1 MPRGAPGACP
11 AHGQSPIFLSSISLL
26 AFSDIV
32 QFCATAESNRCS
44 FPDMIDLRLTE
55 SRPPPTDKVGL
66 SEPDRVLDESDK
78 RAASTPRAPR
88 QRLFTWLTGL
98 AMLLVALMVAQIG
111 SLFTASAEHTG
122 LSILT
127 LLLAATGIG
136 MVAVIS
142 RIAAKDFFQPLSDMR
157 RWAKEICNGRL
168 SARISNLTR
177 GTFKELADD
186 LNRISDAYQALAVDM
201 ESQVLKQMEHVRHKA
216 RSLEILYDVAA
227 SINSSRDLDDLLT
240 RFLHTLKQIVHAR
253 AATVR
258 LLTQDDQMRLVA
270 STGLSDE
277 VVQREQL
284 ISAQRCMCGQA
295 MIDGKVHTVSE
306 MQGCGQVIGTDFF
319 ADEDTEMIAVPLQYR
334 GRTLGVYNLFISA
347 EQAAEWDEDRDLLIS
362 IGRHLGMAIE
372 KAEVDEEAN
381 RLSIMEERTRIAH
394 ELHDSLAQTLASLR
408 FQVRVLDETLHLGDE
423 SALWQE
429 LEGIENSLDEAYM
442 ELRGLIDHFRAPID
456 RRGLVPAIEKLV
468 DRFRRESDIQIFL
481 QKEWDA
487 PSLSDDKEIEVI
499 RIVQEALAN
508 VRKHSQAHAVRVL
521 LRGSERTGTYGALIE
536 DDGTGLSGD
545 RPSGAPGEHVGLS
558 IMEERARRLG
568 GEIRIESEPGEGTRV
583 QLSFRTPP
591 ESPMIEIARHSQIS
605 P

>member
-1 MPRGAPGACP
+1 MAADPPRTCP
-11 AHGQSPIFLSSISLL
+11 APHQSLIFSWSIRLL

-32 QFCATAESNRCS
+32 SVCS
-44 FPDMIDLRLTE
+44 ASETSRWWLPKMIDLRLTE
-55 SRPPPTDKVGL
+55 SRPAATRKAGPARLDQR
-66 SEPDRVLDESDK
+66 PDVADK
-78 RAASTPRAPR
+78 RAGKTERAPR

-98 AMLLVALMVAQIG
+98 ALLLVALSAAQIG
-111 SLFTASAEHTG
+111 ALFGASGTDIG
-122 LSILT
+122 LSVLT
-127 LLLAATGIG
+127 LVLAITGIG
-136 MVAVIS
+136 MVALIS
-142 RIAAKDFFQPLSDMR
+142 RIATRDFFEPLSDLR
-157 RWAKEICNGRL
+157 RWAKEICEGRL
-168 SARISNLTR
+168 SARVSYLTR
-177 GTFKELADD
+177 GTLKELADD

-201 ESQVLKQMEHVRHKA
+201 ESQVQKQMEHVRHKA

-240 RFLHTLKQIVHAR
+240 RFLHTLKQIVNAR

-258 LLTQDDQMRLVA
+258 LLTRDDQMRLVA
-270 STGLSDE
+270 STGLSDD
-277 VVQREQL
+277 VVQRERL
-284 ISAQRCMCGQA
+284 MSAQRCMCGQA
-295 MIDGKVHTVSE
+295 MTDGKVHTVSE
-306 MQGCGQVIGTDFF
+306 MQGCGRLIGTNFF

-347 EQAAEWDEDRDLLIS
+347 EQVAEWDEDRDLLIS

-487 PSLSDDKEIEVI
+487 PSLPEDMEIEII

-521 LRGSERTGTYGALIE
+521 LRGNERTGSYGVLIE
-536 DDGTGLSGD
+536 DDGTGLSD
-545 RPSGAPGEHVGLS
+545 APPSGAPGEHVGLS
-558 IMEERARRLG
+558 IMGERAKRLG

-591 ESPMIEIARHSQIS
+591 EPPTTEAARQSQIAR
-605 P
+605 